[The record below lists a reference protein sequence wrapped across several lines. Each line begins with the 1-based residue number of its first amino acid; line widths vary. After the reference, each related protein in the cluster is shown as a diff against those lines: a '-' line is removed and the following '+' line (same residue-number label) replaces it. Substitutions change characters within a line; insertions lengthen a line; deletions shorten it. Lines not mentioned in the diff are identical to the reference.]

1 MLMTTLVRMPPQKKQ
16 QQQFSRLLGVFFFW
30 GGGGLGGGGLKG
42 NLDGVD
48 GMAAL
53 FKESLCI
60 CAANCWFS
68 HDVTKIQT

>member
-16 QQQFSRLLGVFFFW
+16 QQQFSRLLGVFFF
-30 GGGGLGGGGLKG
+30 GGGGLGEGGLKG